1 MTYFFDLVLQDT
13 YIPGR
18 YVYETS
24 DGLEWNLVIEAP
36 MGNIII
42 TETLDNTNTV
52 IGITEEKTAGEILA
66 FGDIVYFAIDGKAYK
81 ADASP
86 TISPP
91 DKYPAMAMAAG
102 AIGANQRGSFLLWG
116 TARNDAWNWT
126 VGGILYLSTVAGQ
139 MTQIMPPSTDDVV
152 QILGVA
158 HVNADTIY
166 FRPSIDYF
174 THT

>member
-1 MTYFFDLVLQDT
+1 MAYFFDLVLQDT

-42 TETLDNTNTV
+42 TETLDTTNTV

-66 FGDIVYFAIDGKAYK
+66 FGDIVYFAADGKAYK

-86 TISPP
+86 TITPP

-102 AIGANQRGSFLLWG
+102 TIGANQRGSFLLWG
-116 TARNDAWNWT
+116 TARNDTWNWT
-126 VGGILYLSTVAGQ
+126 IGGVLYLSTTAGG
-139 MTQIMPPSTDDVV
+139 MTQTPPNATDEVIQV
-152 QILGVA
+152 LGVG
-158 HVNADTIY
+158 HPNPDTIY
-166 FRPSIDYF
+166 FRPSVDYI
-174 THT
+174 TST